1 MIAAPVPLPHKFL
14 QSALTREGAFL
25 TEEQFLAWFNEK
37 SRNESYSVRQI
48 PFSKIKEWF
57 FDKTTGNLAHASG
70 KFFSVHGISVK
81 TNYPALLSWEQP
93 IISQPEI
100 GILGIITKTFDGI
113 PHFLM
118 QAKMEPGN
126 INLVQLSPTLQAT
139 KSNFTQV
146 HKGKLPHYYEFF
158 EGRPQGKIIVDQLQ
172 SEQGARYLNKR
183 NRNII
188 IAIEDVIEVYENFC
202 WLTLG
207 QMKQLLR
214 YDNVINMDSRTVLSG
229 IQFVD
234 QNRAGDGSR
243 GKTAPSIELFG
254 KSLNEFQHSLYLS
267 LIDRENN
274 LHRFED
280 IISWF
285 TRLKSKCEIRVTPIP
300 LNKVQRWHKN
310 DYEIYHESQ
319 HYFSIIAVEVTTND
333 REVPSWTQP
342 LLKHFSCG
350 IVGFLVAPIN
360 GVLHFLVE
368 ARMTPGYIDLIE
380 MGPTVSCSEL
390 EYRIQSETAPLFT
403 EFFYHADEKNIRFS
417 AILSEEGGRFYHY
430 QNKYMIVETDSPD
443 RLTIPDGYIW
453 MTYGQMLDFI
463 KHTNYINIEART
475 LIACLSFL

>member
-1 MIAAPVPLPHKFL
+1 MTAARPLQQKFL
-14 QSALTREGAFL
+14 QSALTGEGTFL
-25 TEEQFLAWFNEK
+25 TEAQFLAWFSEK
-37 SRNESYSVRQI
+37 SGNESYSVRQI
-48 PFSKIKEWF
+48 PFSQMEEWF
-57 FDKTTGNLAHASG
+57 FDTTTGNLVHGSG
-70 KFFSVHGISVK
+70 KFFSIHGISVK
-81 TNYPALLSWEQP
+81 TNYPAPHSWEQP

-100 GILGIITKTFDGI
+100 GILGIITKTFEGI

-139 KSNFTQV
+139 KSNFTRV
-146 HKGKLPHYYEFF
+146 HKGKVPLYFEFF
-158 EGRPQGKIIVDQLQ
+158 EDRPRGTIIVDQLQ

-188 IAIEDVIEVYENFC
+188 IAVEDEIEVYENFC

-207 QMKQLLR
+207 QIKQLLR
-214 YDNVINMDSRTVLSG
+214 YDNVINMDARTVLSG

-234 QNRAGDGSR
+234 QNHAGDSSPC
-243 GKTAPSIELFG
+243 KTTDAIELFG
-254 KSLNEFQHSLYLS
+254 KPLNEFQRSLYRS
-267 LIDRENN
+267 LAERGNN

-285 TRLKSKCEIRVTPIP
+285 TRLKSKCEIRVAPIP
-300 LNKVQRWHKN
+300 LNQVRQWHTS
-310 DYEIYHESQ
+310 DCEIYHESH

-350 IVGFLVAPIN
+350 IVGFLVALIN

-380 MGPTVSCSEL
+380 MGPTVSCSEPA
-390 EYRIQSETAPLFT
+390 YRIQVETAPLFT
-403 EFFYHADEKNIRFS
+403 EYFYHADEKHVRFS

-430 QNKYMIVETDSPD
+430 QNKYMIVEIDSPD
-443 RLTIPDGYIW
+443 RLTIPDRYIW